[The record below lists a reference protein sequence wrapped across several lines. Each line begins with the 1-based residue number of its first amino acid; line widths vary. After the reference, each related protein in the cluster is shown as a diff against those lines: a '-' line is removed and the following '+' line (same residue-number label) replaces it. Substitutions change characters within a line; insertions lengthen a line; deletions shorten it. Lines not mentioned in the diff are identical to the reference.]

1 MIKSLLCISP
11 SEKAGRRLNTTWLQ
25 MSIKSSSTLH
35 RYSLYIAC
43 VGTYN
48 PTCNAHYAHAFHT
61 ATPARISIVVAEL
74 APVHSRR
81 RPASGPRR
89 GAQCCDARNQHPP
102 GQRYCQRLKAPLL
115 SPFDLISDFQA
126 YSLHPKFN
134 PPSPL
139 PAASFFPLRTCFTS
153 PFSFSWIHSSSLS
166 ASVEQHLDEFSGIQK
181 TTRGPKRFHS
191 IVCLLSRS
199 TESDFRYLPLS
210 PKPIFSFVSC
220 VDRYSFARPVLAAD
234 KT

>member
-25 MSIKSSSTLH
+25 MSIKASSTLH
-35 RYSLYIAC
+35 RYPLYIAC

-89 GAQCCDARNQHPP
+89 GAQYCDARNQHPP

-126 YSLHPKFN
+126 YSLHPTRN
-134 PPSPL
+134 STPL
-139 PAASFFPLRTCFTS
+139 PPFLLLLFS
-153 PFSFSWIHSSSLS
+153 PCEPVSRLLFLSLGFILPPYLLQLSSIWTNS
-166 ASVEQHLDEFSGIQK
+166 
-181 TTRGPKRFHS
+181 RG
-191 IVCLLSRS
+191 SRRRP
-199 TESDFRYLPLS
+199 EDRKGFIP
-210 PKPIFSFVSC
+210 SFVS
-220 VDRYSFARPVLAAD
+220 FPVLRNLTFVTFRSRPNRFSPSYPA
-234 KT
+234 